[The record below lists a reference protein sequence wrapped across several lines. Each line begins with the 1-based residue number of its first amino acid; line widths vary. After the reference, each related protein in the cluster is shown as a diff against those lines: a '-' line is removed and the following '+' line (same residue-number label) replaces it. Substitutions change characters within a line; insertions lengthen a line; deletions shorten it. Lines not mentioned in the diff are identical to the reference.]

1 MVYDMLIPSIPF
13 IGGYLLTYSLYK
25 LNLIKRAVHIN
36 IWNMII
42 GLAFLIS
49 GIGGFIL
56 LILLEMGFKSPLN
69 QQLLYWHVEL
79 GVSMVLIS
87 VFHFHTYWKSA
98 RKIFISRKRRS
109 NHKA

>member
-1 MVYDMLIPSIPF
+1 MVYDMLLSSIPF

-25 LNLIKRAVHIN
+25 MDLIKKAIHIN

-56 LILLEMGFKSPLN
+56 LILLEMGVTSPFN

-79 GVSMVLIS
+79 GVSMVLIT

-98 RKIFISRKRRS
+98 KKIFISRKGRS